1 MTVYLD
7 HAASTPMKPEVTA
20 AMQPYLSEARWMANP
35 MSAHADGRAC
45 RSELES
51 LRARAAARFACRPEA
66 IVFNSGGSEGDTHA
80 LFGAARLLMHKRGP
94 RMLRIGIS
102 ALEHEAVRAAAMLLV
117 DEMHELVVLP
127 VTSAGVLPP
136 EVVEQALREERFDII
151 SVMSVNN
158 EIGTVQP
165 VGEIA
170 RLCSA
175 AGCIFHTDAV
185 RAVGHGL
192 PEIES
197 DPGIPLLNCT
207 GHKFGGPRGAGI
219 LIQRGP
225 WAGLAPE
232 QQHAPLAQHVC
243 GGHQEQ
249 GARAGTENLASIAGL
264 VHALELATAEEAA
277 HIEELRVGLE
287 ASLQERWPGTQING
301 AQARRATHITSLCFP
316 PELCGGRSGPQ
327 LAAQLD
333 ALGFA
338 VGAGA
343 ACQSESGS
351 AGSHTLRAMGV
362 PGELANATLRI
373 SLGWSSTQAEID
385 SFFGALQ
392 EVLA

>member
-7 HAASTPMKPEVTA
+7 HAASTPMKPQAVA
-20 AMQPYLSEARWMANP
+20 AMQPFLSEPRWMANP
-35 MSAHADGRAC
+35 MSAHGDGRAC
-45 RSELES
+45 REALEG
-51 LRARAAARFACRPEA
+51 LRDRAAMRFACRPEA
-66 IVFNSGGSEGDTHA
+66 VVFNSGGSEGDTHA
-80 LFGAARLLMHKRGP
+80 LFGAARMLMHKRGP

-127 VTSAGVLPP
+127 VTSDGVLPP

-158 EIGTVQP
+158 EVGTVQP

-197 DPGIPLLNCT
+197 DQAIPLLNCT

-232 QQHAPLAQHVC
+232 HQHAALAQHVC

-264 VHALELATAEEAA
+264 ITALELATAEEAA
-277 HIEELRVGLE
+277 HIEDLRAQLE
-287 ASLQERWPGTQING
+287 ARLLARWPAARING
-301 AQARRATHITSLCFP
+301 AAARRATHITSISFP
-316 PELCGGRSGPQ
+316 PELAGERSGPQ
-327 LAAQLD
+327 LASELD
-333 ALGFA
+333 ARGIA

-343 ACQSESGS
+343 ACQSQSGS

-362 PGELANATLRI
+362 PVEFANATLRI
-373 SLGWSSTQAEID
+373 SLGWNTLASDTDELLKALEEI
-385 SFFGALQ
+385 
-392 EVLA
+392 V